1 MTYVERYDIMDL
13 TEHQIKQLECEI
25 QWIKNEMATKK
36 LSQKN
41 IAEYERQIIQKEL
54 FIAFGER

>member
-1 MTYVERYDIMDL
+1 MDL